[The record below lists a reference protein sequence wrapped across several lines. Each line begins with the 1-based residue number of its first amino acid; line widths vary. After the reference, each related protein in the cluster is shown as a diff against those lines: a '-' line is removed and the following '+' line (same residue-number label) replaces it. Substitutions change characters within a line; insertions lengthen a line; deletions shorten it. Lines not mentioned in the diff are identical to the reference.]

1 MFLIAKSL
9 ELTINFLNSSITRTE
24 KDTAIIIS
32 QSLLDSTLVD
42 SNPPI
47 SIPIIGM
54 LTLANC
60 TKKSNS
66 PKDAKKAITL
76 ICDAIKERKK
86 IGVFGDYDVDGA
98 CSVALFKIAAAS
110 FISSI
115 KVL

>member
-66 PKDAKKAITL
+66 PKDAKKAIF
-76 ICDAIKERKK
+76 I
-86 IGVFGDYDVDGA
+86 
-98 CSVALFKIAAAS
+98 ALFEKAPRENMLS
-110 FISSI
+110 SCERQFIT
-115 KVL
+115 LNN